1 MTTVYSKDGLS
12 FWPTKEENMQLT
24 KLLPAG
30 NYVVRNHPMRG
41 LYFEQIPAFEMPR
54 KLYGDTTRVAS
65 RIIRTFLDRPATTGV
80 LLSGE
85 KGSGKTLLAKRL
97 AADCAA
103 LDIPCITVSQSFTG
117 EAFNSLLQGVEQ
129 PCMLFFDE
137 FEKVYSEDEAQQQL
151 LTLMDGVFT
160 SKKLFVLTVN
170 DQYKVNQHMKN
181 RPGRLFYALNYEGLT
196 DEFIQEYCADNLN
209 NSAQAEGVRQV
220 ASMFQRFNFDM
231 LKAMIEEM
239 NRYDETAQQVIKL
252 LNTKPSDGESTT
264 VYDMTVTRNGLPVT
278 DMSFAPMEVQG
289 NPLARN
295 QMIFTAYPLTPA
307 VKKGMDELLTEAGGP
322 EAIDHYDVRQVI
334 ARAKAKTQRVTLLST
349 DLHSVDSATGA
360 STYVKDGFEFKFT
373 KRVYGRTGFDQLAY
387 F

>member
-30 NYVVRNHPMRG
+30 NYVIRNHPMRG

-322 EAIDHYDVRQVI
+322 EAIDHYDVRQVV
-334 ARAKAKTQRVTLLST
+334 ARAKAKTQRITLLST
-349 DLHSVDSATGA
+349 DLRSGDSASGA

-373 KRVYGRTGFDQLAY
+373 KHVYGRTGFDQLAY

>member
-30 NYVVRNHPMRG
+30 NYVIRNHPMRG

-103 LDIPCITVSQSFTG
+103 LGIPCITVSQSFTG

-209 NSAQAEGVRQV
+209 NSAHAEGVRQV

-231 LKAMIEEM
+231 LKAMVEEM

-278 DMSFAPMEVQG
+278 DMSFTPAEIQG

-295 QMIFTAYPLTPA
+295 QMIFAAYPLTPA
-307 VKKGMDELLTEAGGP
+307 VKKGMDELLAEAGGP
-322 EAIDHYDVRQVI
+322 DAIDHYDVRQVI
-334 ARAKAKTQRVTLLST
+334 ARAKTKTQRVTLLST

-373 KRVYGRTGFDQLAY
+373 RRVYGRTGFDQLAY

>member
-30 NYVVRNHPMRG
+30 NYVIRNHPMRG

-278 DMSFAPMEVQG
+278 DMSFTPMEIQG

-295 QMIFTAYPLTPA
+295 QMVFTAYPLTPA
-307 VKKGMDELLTEAGGP
+307 VKKGMDELLAEGGGSD
-322 EAIDHYDVRQVI
+322 AIDHYDVRQVI

>member
-30 NYVVRNHPMRG
+30 NYVIRNHPMRG

-170 DQYKVNQHMKN
+170 DQY
-181 RPGRLFYALNYEGLT
+181 
-196 DEFIQEYCADNLN
+196 
-209 NSAQAEGVRQV
+209 
-220 ASMFQRFNFDM
+220 
-231 LKAMIEEM
+231 
-239 NRYDETAQQVIKL
+239 
-252 LNTKPSDGESTT
+252 
-264 VYDMTVTRNGLPVT
+264 
-278 DMSFAPMEVQG
+278 
-289 NPLARN
+289 
-295 QMIFTAYPLTPA
+295 
-307 VKKGMDELLTEAGGP
+307 
-322 EAIDHYDVRQVI
+322 
-334 ARAKAKTQRVTLLST
+334 LS
-349 DLHSVDSATGA
+349 LIHI
-360 STYVKDGFEFKFT
+360 
-373 KRVYGRTGFDQLAY
+373 
-387 F
+387 